1 MMNKKIIRFVL
12 ATLCYSVAIA
22 AVFYFLGRK
31 MAYHRMENST
41 QTLNSQTFYATIS
54 DIRDDGTFTVTGMEI
69 NDINFRGEFSFSVV
83 ENTKITWRYTDIL
96 LEDLEVGDHISIT
109 FIGDILES
117 SPKQI
122 QQVEVIQLLD
132 DEK

>member
-1 MMNKKIIRFVL
+1 M
-12 ATLCYSVAIA
+12 
-22 AVFYFLGRK
+22 
-31 MAYHRMENST
+31 
-41 QTLNSQTFYATIS
+41 
-54 DIRDDGTFTVTGMEI
+54 
-69 NDINFRGEFSFSVV
+69 V

>member
-1 MMNKKIIRFVL
+1 
-12 ATLCYSVAIA
+12 
-22 AVFYFLGRK
+22 
-31 MAYHRMENST
+31 
-41 QTLNSQTFYATIS
+41 
-54 DIRDDGTFTVTGMEI
+54 MEI